1 MSAST
6 TEAAPAV
13 VVRTDAWL
21 RAWRVV
27 QRNLLVYRHTWMVLF
42 SGFFEPV
49 FYLVA
54 VGYGVGTLIGRVQV
68 IGGRP
73 VPYAAFVAPAML
85 ASSALNGA
93 ITEGFF
99 NPFFKL
105 HYQGTYQAILAAPM
119 KVMDIALGEVIWG
132 QIRGT
137 LYSAGFLIV
146 MLVLGLILSPWAVLA
161 LPAAVFVSASFS
173 AACLL
178 LMTLATKVDDFD
190 KVMNLLV
197 HPMFLFSTTF
207 FPLTVYPAPI
217 RAIVVMTPLYH
228 GIALLRGL
236 TTGAVGPMLL
246 LHVGYLAALGVVSM
260 KIATRRLSRVLE
272 K

>member
-1 MSAST
+1 MS
-6 TEAAPAV
+6 TEVLRA
-13 VVRTDAWL
+13 RFTSGW
-21 RAWRVV
+21 RAWRLV

-42 SGFFEPV
+42 SGFFEPI
-49 FYLVA
+49 FYLLA
-54 VGYGVGTLIGRVQV
+54 IGYGIGSLVGEVQ
-68 IGGRP
+68 ILGERA

-93 ITEGFF
+93 ITEGYF

-105 HYQGTYQAILAAPM
+105 HYQGTYEAILAAPM
-119 KVMDIALGEVIWG
+119 KVLDIAVGEVAWA

-146 MLVLGLILSPWAVLA
+146 MLLLGLVLSPWAILA
-161 LPAAVFVSASFS
+161 LPAAIFVSASFS
-173 AACLL
+173 ASALL
-178 LMTLATKVDDFD
+178 LMTLSTKVEDFD

-207 FPLTVYPAPI
+207 FPLSVYPDAVQL
-217 RAIVVMTPLYH
+217 VVALTPLYH
-228 GIALLRGL
+228 GVALLRGL
-236 TTGAVGPMLL
+236 TTGAVSWMLL
-246 LHVGYLAALGVVSM
+246 GHAAYLGAVGWICMSVAAHRLH
-260 KIATRRLSRVLE
+260 KVLE